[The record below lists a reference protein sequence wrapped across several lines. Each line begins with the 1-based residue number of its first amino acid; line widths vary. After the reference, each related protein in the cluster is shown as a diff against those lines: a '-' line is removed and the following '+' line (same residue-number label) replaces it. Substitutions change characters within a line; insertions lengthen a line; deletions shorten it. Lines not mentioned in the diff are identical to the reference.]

1 MAKTKPT
8 PVEEVKQIVLTQEQ
22 FDTLTEI
29 RDSLDTI
36 SEVLNGIDGDENLFE
51 MGKQVGNATSEIINS
66 FNSLDE
72 IIDELDVDSYD
83 VEFESEDED
92 EDEDEKY

>member
-1 MAKTKPT
+1 MAKTKPA

-22 FDTLTEI
+22 FNKLTEI

-36 SEVLNGIDGDENLFE
+36 SEILNGIDGDENLFE
-51 MGKQVGNATSEIINS
+51 IGKQVGNATSEIIDS
-66 FNSLDE
+66 FDDLDK

-92 EDEDEKY
+92 EDEN